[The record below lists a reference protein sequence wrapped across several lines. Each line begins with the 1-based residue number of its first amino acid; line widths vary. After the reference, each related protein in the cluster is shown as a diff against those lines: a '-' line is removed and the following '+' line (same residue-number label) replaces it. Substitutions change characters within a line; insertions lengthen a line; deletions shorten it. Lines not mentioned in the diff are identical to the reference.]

1 MSDFDLYILKKYLFI
16 PLLVLCIPI
25 LGGPTLQC
33 GTLIESKMCT
43 FILESTHFMFNKCSI
58 YTHDGANAKF
68 STNTHKTDYS
78 VLVNNL
84 RGKKTLRAK
93 NRL

>member
-33 GTLIESKMCT
+33 IRFKIQLPTIMVRISLTERASSQSRNNVVHFGGDS
-43 FILESTHFMFNKCSI
+43 LESRQLSFQL
-58 YTHDGANAKF
+58 KF
-68 STNTHKTDYS
+68 Y
-78 VLVNNL
+78 
-84 RGKKTLRAK
+84 KKIDSYVGCL
-93 NRL
+93 